1 MVQKSG
7 SDGIANQCIPEVDSG
22 RRGSE
27 VLEEGEGMGRR
38 ADSNVSGNEI
48 GGEMGNE
55 ALDKCLLV
63 DKVYLRN

>member
-1 MVQKSG
+1 MVQKPG

-22 RRGSE
+22 RGGSE

-48 GGEMGNE
+48 GGEMG
-55 ALDKCLLV
+55 D
-63 DKVYLRN
+63 